1 MIAVP
6 MTVTPQTTSVPVEV
20 AANTEVV
27 MQEID
32 PVYMVEEHEAYTGAT
47 TFTPGTSTQTAQ
59 TAGKLVNSDI
69 TVEGDTNLVA
79 ANIVTGKSIFGVA
92 GSAPVPS
99 AVWDGLNRVLI
110 IS

>member
-32 PVYMVEEHEAYTGAT
+32 PVYMVEEHETYTGAT

-69 TVEGDTNLVA
+69 TVEGDSNLVA
-79 ANIVTGKSIFGVA
+79 ANIVNGKSIFGVA

-99 AVWDGLNRVLI
+99 AVWDGINRVLI